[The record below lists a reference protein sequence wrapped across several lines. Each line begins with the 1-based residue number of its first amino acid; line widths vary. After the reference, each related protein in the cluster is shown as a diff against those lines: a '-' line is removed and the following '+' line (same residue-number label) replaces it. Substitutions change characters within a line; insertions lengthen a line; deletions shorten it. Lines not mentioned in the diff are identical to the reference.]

1 MEPTLVAP
9 SNDMNTDSGP
19 LEPHYGSRMLPHV
32 VDELARLNP
41 SRVYATIPL
50 SSDISQGFRDVTM
63 LEVAHGV
70 NHFASWLEN
79 SFGRSSSFDTLC
91 YIGVSDLRYAIVFL
105 GAVKCGYKV
114 SRGIAC

>member
-1 MEPTLVAP
+1 
-9 SNDMNTDSGP
+9 
-19 LEPHYGSRMLPHV
+19 MLPHV
-32 VDELARLNP
+32 VDELARLDP

-79 SFGRSSSFDTLC
+79 SFGRSSSFETLC